1 MSYHKF
7 SNLREIFNGD
17 LTGKLLKGITS
28 RDYMDRPCNC
38 QSQSKVNG
46 KCMYGPNCRKSI
58 VVYNCECVVCGS
70 NYIGNTQNQLKKRIS
85 THVSETEDLLI
96 EGKASD
102 SFARHFSKC
111 FLKTLPNP
119 KDIQRYTKKVKSSER
134 KLKNYSR

>member
-1 MSYHKF
+1 MTVLYSNFGITPVSLHLEAKLRLRQKYFCVGVSPVFRGKDAIPITLKRLRNKHGLKWLRVSMSYHKF

-46 KCMYGPNCRKSI
+46 KCMYGPNFRKSI

-70 NYIGNTQNQLKKRIS
+70 N
-85 THVSETEDLLI
+85 
-96 EGKASD
+96 
-102 SFARHFSKC
+102 
-111 FLKTLPNP
+111 
-119 KDIQRYTKKVKSSER
+119 
-134 KLKNYSR
+134 